1 MGAFAFVVIIM
12 GLLTLSGVVLIV
24 RQREARTIPDVPLDL
39 SPQTASTQT
48 AMIVATLYGQL
59 LHINDTARQWLD
71 LQDTAPDLE
80 QLAERIQPSDAFYAL
95 VSSGVGQA
103 SFRVGKR
110 WVEAVAHLL
119 PSEGG
124 TRVVIVLREMT
135 LNAASS
141 SGQDVLDVSTAMAI
155 IHEIEETATADLS
168 VEQALQ
174 AILEIVNRS
183 VPMSAGEICLWD
195 EQRRFLQQRGWL
207 GDMHYLLTIAEQGGG
222 YPVGVGVAGWA
233 ALHRETL
240 ILGSDKDAVNLRQ
253 LLEHNPYRSAAAA
266 PLLLNNQLIGTLT
279 LFHERRGRYTP
290 ADAALLSAISRAVA
304 TAIQN
309 ARLYALQ
316 EQRIHDIANLQNIA
330 NVPTTERE
338 VMPIYQALTQRLAQL
353 ANCEI
358 CGIFLYDEAR
368 EMLLPQ
374 LPFFGLPDAVASRFI
389 LPLPPRTP
397 QRLLWEKQS
406 HWISSELREEA
417 LVEALNLR
425 PLIEVTGMRNAALF
439 PMTIANKRM
448 GMVSLNNKRGPFTPR
463 DIQQIRI
470 LVAQAALVV
479 ENIRLFQRE
488 RLIDTELVGL
498 QEMTHA
504 IGALSHE
511 DEFYAEI
518 TQRIARLM
526 RSELCAIL
534 RYDGKQRKL
543 RAQLPVHGVPDDA
556 VRDYKIDLPMGSV
569 MDELWSEEDY
579 WYSNRV
585 QTDPLVYEANL
596 DMLAERLGVQRT
608 LFAVMTAGGRRI
620 GALQVSNKHDDQD
633 YDEKD
638 ARLLQIFATQ
648 AAAIIENARLYR
660 EVQVRA
666 EQAESLRRVAE
677 MASAVITTEQSFKP
691 VLEEIGRFMDSP
703 IVFLNVADHS
713 SGALMTYPRWVAGLE
728 LLTPI
733 IQDMSAPDFAHSVF
747 STGRPF
753 FSNDALNDSRI
764 LPMDRQIAQRLGLHS
779 SLVVPL
785 SVGERRLGELGVA
798 NRNAPYGQADVAA
811 LQTLA
816 AQIASAVE
824 RLLLYEATGENL
836 RRRMEE
842 LDAIARISNQ
852 LTTTVDLGQIVA
864 SVLDE
869 VVRATSPSEASVVIF
884 RPRSQWRSPDQ
895 PEVESRLGLDSLGRG
910 LADVEYQALARGLE
924 PIIVADYETSPYRP
938 CQSERSALAVAILYL
953 DEVVGVLH
961 AVHPAPNHFDDR
973 AANFLVTLSTKASL
987 GYQNAAYYKQ
997 QLERNDSLRK
1007 RAEQLNRIF
1016 ELGQML
1022 HSSASPDMLLEAVAY
1037 SVQQSVGYDTVL
1049 MLLVDE
1055 AAGVLR
1061 RVAHAGMPLDVFMAR
1076 QHLTL
1081 PLERLSEFLKPQ
1093 YRQSESYF
1101 FPIGDFE
1108 QWHMDGLEALSLHFD
1123 DSRSLDPRGRDEWH
1137 DGDLLFV
1144 MISGQGG
1151 NLLGLMA
1158 LDRPYDNRR
1167 PDRTT
1172 LEVLE
1177 IFAHQ
1182 ASTMVENIR
1191 LFDESRRSASQQA
1204 QLNAILEA
1212 ASRTFDPVEIVQ
1224 AVAQGLRRILPVDAL
1239 TLAIADPDGQGF
1251 TSLRAVF
1258 DQGQAQVLQ
1267 EARSTLERTALGRSY
1282 KERSDYSYD
1291 EKDQAVRHYD
1301 DLRAWYGR
1309 GERNSLIVPLLAG
1322 GDVLGAMHF
1331 GSTQAHSVSSPE
1343 ARSLLTRLAQL
1354 VAGTIQNARLFN
1366 QAVNLQALNRSVVES
1381 IQQGIVVLDRS
1392 GRIIT
1397 VNEFMKASYDWSDE
1411 ALNRD
1416 LFAYQPDL
1424 RETLSAGLQSVLS
1437 EGQPTER
1444 LGIISQSSQ
1453 SGLIVRNFYLYP
1465 LRSAEAVRGAVMLVE
1480 DVTARAK
1487 LEEAVE
1493 MRANQLAALTEVSM
1507 RITASLER
1515 IEVINVAISE
1525 MGWIIP
1531 YDTMSVWRR
1540 NGSFMA
1546 LEGHS
1551 DFPNGRNLPALR
1563 LKIADDAR
1571 LMQLVETQ
1579 RVVAASAELPLP
1591 SLGIPGDEQARSWL
1605 GVPLVNQ
1612 GHVVGMLV
1620 LSKTEAGLYDSRPE
1634 QNVAFA
1640 FASQVAI
1647 ALANA
1652 DLFEQTFERTNEL
1665 GTLLEAAQATSASRD
1680 VHEVFHTVA
1689 DLMFT
1694 ALDMD
1699 DCTIM
1704 IWREVDGEL
1713 EVQFSANR
1721 AENAEAALPVGT
1733 RQALSLY
1740 PARQRALS
1748 NRDVVV
1754 LVDTP
1759 NQTASTQLY
1768 ETELE
1773 EMRRTGHGARILVP
1787 LVIGDQSIGLIKLE
1801 QSGGDEHSVT
1811 QQKARLAKALGAQ
1824 VAVAIQS
1831 ARLTA
1836 ETNAR
1841 FEELLIINAL
1851 SQAIS
1856 STLNVDDMLPIVK
1869 EQLTSITNADEVY
1882 LALYDA
1888 ETQMIAF
1895 PLAVRGAGPQAQEF
1909 YIGPRALGTDE
1920 VSYIIKKRHSLSL
1933 GADYFSIDD
1942 LRRSMSLSNGEG
1954 DVKSY
1959 MGVPLLIGDQVL
1971 GVLAIRNRQRSRA
1984 FNLNDE
1990 RILTTVA
1997 SQLAAAIQNAKLFER
2012 VSSFADEL
2020 NRQVAERTDELE
2032 EERNRLDTLY
2042 QITSELARTL
2052 DMEQLLERALG
2063 MVSKAVGA
2071 RDGVIM
2077 LADPATDRLYCR
2089 AALNPNNLIHLNSGE
2104 VTHAAQSLATWLIDT
2119 AQDHV
2124 IIIDDLHQEDYW
2136 NASLSQARSAL
2147 AVMLESNEDPM
2158 GVMVL
2163 LSNDVAAFTE
2173 NHIKLLVP
2181 AANQVAASINSADLY
2196 QLIREQAE
2204 RLGRLLRTEQE
2215 EAQKSSAI
2223 LEGIADGVMQANS
2236 EGKIV
2241 LFNSAAE
2248 RILGLPR
2255 RQAMHRHIE
2264 QLVGLYGE
2272 EALSWIQLVTDWVS
2286 SIQHPEPGADVVSE
2300 RVETGERIIS
2310 AQLSPVFS
2318 GDQFLGTVAVLRDVT
2333 KDVLAERAKNDFI
2346 TSVSHEFRTPLT
2358 PIKGYTD
2365 LLLMGAGGD
2374 LSVAQQGMMNTIK
2387 ENVERLT
2394 SLVNDVLNIAKIDR
2408 GDYTMAM
2415 QTVNVAELVTSVV
2428 EQLHGRAANQK
2439 KGLSVTLHLPPD
2451 LPRIRADRDKLLQ
2464 IFNNILDNAF
2474 KYTRPGGTIRV
2485 GGAASEDGRSVLV
2498 QVADSGV
2505 GIPDH
2510 FKEAA
2515 WRRFERYDEHALELD
2530 VAGTGLGLALVKELV
2545 LLHHGEVWFE
2555 SQLGV
2560 GTTFFVKLP
2569 LEQPHYLTDTHP
2581 ALLTNPKPEQMAG
2594 D

>member
-1 MGAFAFVVIIM
+1 MGAFAFVIIVM
-12 GLLTLSGVVLIV
+12 GLIALLGVLLIV
-24 RQREARTIPDVPLDL
+24 RQRAARNAPDVSLDL
-39 SPQTASTQT
+39 PPQTAPVQT

-59 LHINDTARQWLD
+59 LHLNDTARQWLD

-80 QLAERIQPSDAFYAL
+80 QLAERIQPSESFYAL

-119 PSEGG
+119 PADGT
-124 TRVVIVLREMT
+124 TRVVIVLRELTMGG
-135 LNAASS
+135 S
-141 SGQDVLDVSTAMAI
+141 SGQDVLDISTAMAV
-155 IHEIEETATADLS
+155 IHEIEETATPDLS
-168 VEQALQ
+168 VEQTLQ
-174 AILEIVNRS
+174 VILEIVNRS
-183 VPMSAGEICLWD
+183 LPMSAGEICLWD
-195 EQRRFLQQRGWL
+195 EERRFLQQRGWL
-207 GDMHYLLTIAEQGGG
+207 GDMHYLLTTAERGGG
-222 YPVGVGVAGWA
+222 YPLGIGVAGWA

-240 ILGSDKDAVNLRQ
+240 VVGSDKDAVNLRQ
-253 LLEHNPYRSAAAA
+253 LLENNPYRSAVAA

-290 ADAALLSAISRAVA
+290 AEAALLSAISRAVA

-309 ARLYALQ
+309 AKLYASQ
-316 EQRIHDIANLQNIA
+316 EQRIHDIASLQNIA
-330 NVPTTERE
+330 NAPSTERE
-338 VMPIYQALTQRLAQL
+338 VVPIYQALTERLATL
-353 ANCEI
+353 ADCEI
-358 CGIFLYDEAR
+358 CGVFLYDEAR
-368 EMLLPQ
+368 EALLPQ
-374 LPFFGLPDAVASRFI
+374 LPFFGLPDHVASRFV

-397 QRLLWEKQS
+397 QRTIWEKQS
-406 HWISSELREEA
+406 YWISTELREEP
-417 LVEALNLR
+417 LITALNLL
-425 PLIEVTGMRNAALF
+425 PLVELTGMRNAALF
-439 PMTIANKRM
+439 PLQIANKRI
-448 GMVSLNNKRGPFTPR
+448 GMVGLNNKRGPFTPR
-463 DIQQIRI
+463 DIQQVRV

-526 RSELCAIL
+526 RSEMCAIL
-534 RYDGKQRKL
+534 RYEGKQRRL
-543 RAQLPVHGVPDDA
+543 VAQLPIYGVPDEIA
-556 VRDYKIDLPMGSV
+556 REYVIHLPMGSV
-569 MDELWSEEDY
+569 MDELWSEEDF

-585 QTDPLVYEANL
+585 QTDPLVYEAGL
-596 DMLAERLGVQRT
+596 DALAERLGVQRT

-620 GALQVSNKHDDQD
+620 GALQVSNKQGHQD
-633 YDEKD
+633 YDDKD

-691 VLEEIGRFMDSP
+691 VLQEIGSFMASP
-703 IVFLNVADHS
+703 IVYLNVADHS
-713 SGALMTYPRWVAGLE
+713 TNSLVTYPRWVSGIE
-728 LLTPI
+728 LLAPI
-733 IQDMSAPDFAHSVF
+733 IQDMGAPDFAFSVF

-753 FSNDALNDSRI
+753 FSNDITNDDRI
-764 LPMDRQIAQRLGLHS
+764 LPANYQIAQRLGLHS
-779 SLVVPL
+779 TALVPL

-798 NRNAPYGQADVAA
+798 NRTAPYTIADVNA

-842 LDAIARISNQ
+842 LDAIARISNL
-852 LTTTVDLGQIVA
+852 LTMTVDFAQIVNG
-864 SVLDE
+864 VLQE
-869 VVRATSPSEASVVIF
+869 VERATSPDDASVVIF
-884 RPRSQWRSPDQ
+884 RPRAQWRNANQ
-895 PEVESRLGLDSLGRG
+895 PEVESRLGLESLGRS
-910 LADVEYQALARGLE
+910 LADIEREALARGLE
-924 PIIVADYETSPYRP
+924 PIIVADYEASPYRP
-938 CQSERSALAVAILYL
+938 TEGARSAVAVAILYL
-953 DEVVGVLH
+953 DEVVGVIH
-961 AVHPAPNHFDDR
+961 AVHHAPNHFDDR
-973 AANFLVTLSTKASL
+973 AANFLLTLSTKASL

-997 QLERNDSLRK
+997 QLERNNSLRK
-1007 RAEQLNRIF
+1007 RADQLNRIF

-1022 HSSASPDMLLEAVAY
+1022 HSNAKVDMLLEAVAY
-1037 SVQQSVGYDTVL
+1037 SVQQSVGFDTVL

-1061 RVAHAGMPLDVFMAR
+1061 RVAHAGMPLDVFLAR
-1076 QHLTL
+1076 QNLTL
-1081 PLERLSEFLKPQ
+1081 PLDRLMDFLKPQ

-1101 FPIGDFE
+1101 FPIEDFE
-1108 QWHMDGLEALSLHFD
+1108 QWYVDGLEALSLHFD
-1123 DSRSLDPRGRDEWH
+1123 DARSLDPRGRDEWH
-1137 DGDLLFV
+1137 DGDLMFV
-1144 MISGQGG
+1144 TISGQGG

-1167 PDRTT
+1167 PDRSTV
-1172 LEVLE
+1172 EVLE

-1182 ASTMVENIR
+1182 ASTMIENIR
-1191 LFDESRRSASQQA
+1191 LFDESRRSAAQQA
-1204 QLNAILEA
+1204 QLNTILEA
-1212 ASRTFDPVEIVQ
+1212 ASRTFDLNEIVQ
-1224 AVAQGLRRILPVDAL
+1224 AVAKGISQILPVEVL
-1239 TLAIADPDGQGF
+1239 TLAIADPDGQSF
-1251 TSLRAVF
+1251 NVLRAVF
-1258 DQGQAQVLQ
+1258 DGSQAQVNQ
-1267 EARSTLERTALGRSY
+1267 ETRSTLERTALGRSY
-1282 KERSDYSYD
+1282 KDRSDYTYGED
-1291 EKDQAVRHYD
+1291 DQAVRHYD

-1309 GERNSLIVPLLAG
+1309 GERSSLIVPLLAG

-1331 GSTQAHSVSSPE
+1331 GSQQAHSLLAPE
-1343 ARSLLTRLAQL
+1343 ARTLLIRLAQL
-1354 VAGTIQNARLFN
+1354 IAGTIQNARLFN

-1397 VNEFMKASYDWSDE
+1397 VNEFMKAKYGWDDS

-1416 LFAYQPDL
+1416 LFAYQPEL
-1424 RETLSAGLQSVLS
+1424 REPLSAGLQTVLT
-1437 EGQPTER
+1437 EGQPSER
-1444 LGIISQSSQ
+1444 LGLISQLGQ
-1453 SGLIVRNFYLYP
+1453 EGLIVRNFYLYP

-1480 DVTARAK
+1480 DVTERAK

-1515 IEVINVAISE
+1515 AEVINVAISE

-1540 NGSFMA
+1540 NGSFMT

-1551 DFPNGRNLPALR
+1551 AFPNGRNLPNLR
-1563 LKIADDAR
+1563 LKIAADDR
-1571 LMQLVETQ
+1571 LAQLVETQ
-1579 RVVAASAELPLP
+1579 RVVAASSPVPLP
-1591 SLGIPGDEQARSWL
+1591 SLDIPGDENARSWM

-1620 LSKTEAGLYDSRPE
+1620 LSKAEEGLYDSRPE

-1680 VHEVFHTVA
+1680 VHEVFRTVA

-1694 ALDMD
+1694 ALDME

-1704 IWREVDGEL
+1704 IWHEVDGEL
-1713 EVQFSANR
+1713 EVQFSVNR
-1721 AENAEAALPVGT
+1721 ADNPRTTLPVGT
-1733 RQALSLY
+1733 RQPLSLY

-1754 LVDTP
+1754 LIDAP
-1759 NQTASTQLY
+1759 QQSAPMQLY
-1768 ETELE
+1768 ELELE
-1773 EMRRTGHGARILVP
+1773 DMRSMGRGARILVP
-1787 LVIGDQSIGLIKLE
+1787 LVVGDQSIGLIKLE
-1801 QSGGDEHSVT
+1801 QSSNDEQSVT

-1856 STLNVDDMLPIVK
+1856 STLNIDDMLPIVK

-1888 ETQMIAF
+1888 DTQIITF
-1895 PLAVRGAGPQAQEF
+1895 PLAVRGSGAKAQEF
-1909 YIGPRALGTDE
+1909 YIGPRKLGMDE

-1942 LRRSMSLSNGEG
+1942 LRRSMGVTNGEG
-1954 DVKSY
+1954 DAKSY

-2012 VSSFADEL
+2012 VSRFAEEL
-2020 NRQVAERTDELE
+2020 NRQVAERTEELE
-2032 EERNRLDTLY
+2032 QERDRLDTLY

-2071 RDGVIM
+2071 QDGVIM

-2089 AALNPNNLIHLNSGE
+2089 AALNPNNLINLNSGE
-2104 VTHAAQSLATWLIDT
+2104 VTHPAQSLATWLIDSG
-2119 AQDHV
+2119 QDHV
-2124 IIIDDLHQEDYW
+2124 VIIDDLHRESYW
-2136 NASLSQARSAL
+2136 NPSISQARSAL
-2147 AVMLESNEDPM
+2147 AVILESNEDPM

-2163 LSNDVAAFTE
+2163 LSNEVAAFTE

-2215 EAQKSSAI
+2215 EAQKSNAI
-2223 LEGIADGVMQANS
+2223 LESIADGVMQANS

-2255 RQAMHRHIE
+2255 RQAIGRHIE
-2264 QLVGLYGE
+2264 QLTKLYGE
-2272 EALSWIQLVTDWVS
+2272 DALGWTQLVNDWVS
-2286 SIQHPEPGADVVSE
+2286 SIRHPEPGADVIAE
-2300 RVETGERIIS
+2300 RIETGERIIS

-2318 GDQFLGTVAVLRDVT
+2318 GEQFLGTVAVLRDVT

-2408 GDYTMAM
+2408 GDYTLTM
-2415 QTVNVAELVTSVV
+2415 QQVNVGELVVGLV
-2428 EQLHGRAANQK
+2428 DLFQGRAANQK
-2439 KGLSVTLHLPPD
+2439 KGLTVNLNLPPD
-2451 LPRIRADRDKLLQ
+2451 LPRVRADRDKLLQ
-2464 IFNNILDNAF
+2464 IFSNIIDNAF
-2474 KYTRPGGTIRV
+2474 KYTRSGGSITIT
-2485 GGAASEDGRSVLV
+2485 GQSADEGRAVLMSI
-2498 QVADSGV
+2498 ADTGV

-2569 LEQPHYLTDTHP
+2569 LEQPQYLTDTHL
-2581 ALLTNPKPEQMAG
+2581 ALTNPKPEQMVG